1 MHQRLIKILTALAWG
16 LGAVGLIWLT
26 ARFLLPWTAPFLLA
40 YAVAALLEI
49 PLRFLLRHGWRR
61 APAAGLLTITVLAL
75 IGWAA
80 ARLSWRGITAI
91 TGFAKQA
98 PMLMASVGQGLER
111 LQERAMVYISAAPE
125 GVAQYMRS
133 AMEAL
138 GEALYG
144 LPVLLSQW
152 ALDALTAMAQASP
165 DILLFL
171 VTAGIGTYFISASYP
186 QTTAF
191 ILAQL
196 PEGFRSRLEGLGQG
210 IKGSFGGFFRA
221 QAILMLMTFFQLL
234 LAFWLLEVK
243 SPATVAAVTA
253 LIDALPVF
261 GTGIVLVPWA
271 AYCLL
276 LGDTGRGLGLLICW
290 VLVNLIRSCTQAKLM
305 GDQIGLNPLASLL
318 AVYVGW
324 RVWGV
329 WGMLSFPVL
338 LVTLQQLNDKG
349 VIRLWKRL

>member
-98 PMLMASVGQGLER
+98 PALMASVSQGLEGLR
-111 LQERAMVYISAAPE
+111 QRVMETISAAPE
-125 GVAQYMRS
+125 GVAQYMLS
-133 AMEAL
+133 ALESL

-171 VTAGIGTYFISASYP
+171 VTAGIGTYFGSASYP

-196 PEGFRSRLEGLGQG
+196 PEGFRQRLEGLSQDM
-210 IKGSFGGFFRA
+210 KGSFGGFFRA
-221 QAILMLMTFFQLL
+221 QGILMLMTFFQLL
-234 LAFWLLEVK
+234 LAFWLLDVK
-243 SPATVAAVTA
+243 NPAMLAAVTA

-276 LGDTGRGLGLLICW
+276 LGSTRMGLGLLICW
-290 VLVNLIRSCTQAKLM
+290 VLVNLIRSCAQAKLM
-305 GDQIGLNPLASLL
+305 GDQIGLHPLASLL

-329 WGMLSFPVL
+329 WGMLSFPIL
-338 LVTLQQLNDKG
+338 LVTLQQLNDRG
-349 VIRLWKRL
+349 VIHLWKRL

>member
-125 GVAQYMRS
+125 GVAQYML
-133 AMEAL
+133 AALEAL

-196 PEGFRSRLEGLGQG
+196 PEGFRSRLEGLGRDM
-210 IKGSFGGFFRA
+210 KGSFGGFFRA

-290 VLVNLIRSCTQAKLM
+290 VLVNLVRSCAQAKLM